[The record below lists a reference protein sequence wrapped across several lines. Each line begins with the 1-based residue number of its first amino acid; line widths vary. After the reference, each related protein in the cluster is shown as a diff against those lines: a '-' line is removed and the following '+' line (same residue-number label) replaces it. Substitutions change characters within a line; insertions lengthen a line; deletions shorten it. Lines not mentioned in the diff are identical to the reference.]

1 MDQETCK
8 RLRKEGGESEISL
21 SLDGV
26 HGLLCIGV
34 GGGREE
40 KERSEEMVVGTIP
53 RVGR

>member
-8 RLRKEGGESEISL
+8 RLRKEGENLKSL

-34 GGGREE
+34 GGGRKE

>member
-8 RLRKEGGESEISL
+8 RLRKEGENLKSL

-26 HGLLCIGV
+26 HGLLCIG
-34 GGGREE
+34 GRKE